1 MRNKTITYS
10 LFGIILL
17 LFIAY
22 FTTQN
27 TIFPSGQHI
36 ENDLNK
42 IIQYAQQNKWSEA
55 EDLAN
60 KLVKDWDRVK
70 YFLALN
76 YAEADYSLFLD
87 SLSKIQG
94 AIKTENDTETV
105 SQALSTIKLWN
116 NFIKIIPQP

>member
-1 MRNKTITYS
+1 MRNRTITYS

-22 FTTQN
+22 FTVQN
-27 TIFPSGQHI
+27 TIFPSKQHI

-42 IIQYAQQNKWSEA
+42 IIQYAQQDKWDEA

-60 KLVKDWDRVK
+60 KLVKDWNKIK

-87 SLSKIQG
+87 NLSRMQG
-94 AIKTENDTETV
+94 AIKTKDDTETV